1 MGKKNVCF
9 VCGKKETLIM
19 KIKDFLNPSRMMN
32 LSSTNF
38 VTIGGKTFCCY
49 GCYKKYM
56 DLYSA
61 NGHDTWLEEAK
72 RQNTYDRK
80 DGGY

>member
-1 MGKKNVCF
+1 MSRKNVCF
-9 VCGKKETLIM
+9 VCGKKETLMM
-19 KIKDFLNPSRMMN
+19 KIKDFFNPSAMIN

-49 GCYKKYM
+49 DCYKKYM

-61 NGHDTWLEEAK
+61 NGHNAWLEEAK
-72 RQNTYDRK
+72 RQIHMDR
-80 DGGY
+80 